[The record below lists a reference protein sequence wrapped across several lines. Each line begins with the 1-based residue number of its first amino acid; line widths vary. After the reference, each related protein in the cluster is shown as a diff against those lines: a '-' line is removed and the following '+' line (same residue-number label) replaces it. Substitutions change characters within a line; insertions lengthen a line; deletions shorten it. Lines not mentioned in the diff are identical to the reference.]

1 MWRWMRGLSR
11 GVGCLVML
19 AVMLAFLLRPV
30 SFQELT
36 HADRATEFYI
46 TAFVGGADP
55 QREARPS
62 QAEIT
67 PLLEELETGTAHFWG
82 RQRNIS
88 WSEDQQVYSFWLNHV
103 DEKQG
108 VLDAR
113 FDLRSDGLL
122 YTPMYLGNWHLGYIC
137 YQLKDCDLTTAVEQL
152 NALLHLPSAS

>member
-1 MWRWMRGLSR
+1 MWRWMRGHSR

-36 HADRATEFYI
+36 HADRATEFML
-46 TAFVGGADP
+46 TAFVGGPDSVL
-55 QREARPS
+55 EAYPTR
-62 QAEIT
+62 AEID

-88 WSEDQQVYSFWLNHV
+88 WSEDQQVYTFWLSHAEG
-103 DEKQG
+103 DQG
-108 VLDAR
+108 ILDAR

-122 YTPMYLGNWHLGYIC
+122 YTPLYLGNRHLGYIC
-137 YQLKDCDLTTAVEQL
+137 YQLKDCDLSAAVEQM
-152 NALLHLPSAS
+152 NTLLHLPSAS